1 MKNRDETI
9 NYFIK
14 EINQNELIN
23 KKHKKVCRILN
34 YIEYLLILIS
44 TISECVFIS
53 AYYFLVG
60 ITIGSTSP
68 AIGLKISVITAGIV
82 SIIKKKK
89 KEYDK
94 IVLLEKSKLNSTEV
108 LISKA
113 FFVWN
118 IIHNEFFSMNN
129 VLKEF
134 YVMKEELKN

>member
-1 MKNRDETI
+1 MKNRDETR
-9 NYFIK
+9 NDFIK

-44 TISECVFIS
+44 TVSGCVFIS

-60 ITIGSTSP
+60 IP
-68 AIGLKISVITAGIV
+68 AIGLKISAGIV
-82 SIIKKKK
+82 SIIKRKK
-89 KEYDK
+89 KEHDK

-113 FFVWN
+113 LIVWN
-118 IIHNEFFSMNN
+118 IIHNEFVLMNN

>member
-1 MKNRDETI
+1 MKNRDETR
-9 NYFIK
+9 NDFIK

-44 TISECVFIS
+44 TVSGCVFIS

-60 ITIGSTSP
+60 IP

-82 SIIKKKK
+82 SIIKRKK
-89 KEYDK
+89 KEHDK
-94 IVLLEKSKLNSTEV
+94 IVLLEKSKLNSTDV

-113 FFVWN
+113 LIV
-118 IIHNEFFSMNN
+118 
-129 VLKEF
+129 
-134 YVMKEELKN
+134 

>member
-1 MKNRDETI
+1 MKNRDETR
-9 NYFIK
+9 NDFIK

-44 TISECVFIS
+44 IVSGCVFIS

-60 ITIGSTSP
+60 IPIGSTSS

-89 KEYDK
+89 KGHDK

-113 FFVWN
+113 LIVWN
-118 IIHNEFFSMNN
+118 IIHNEFVLMNN

>member
-1 MKNRDETI
+1 MKNRDETR
-9 NYFIK
+9 NDFIK

-34 YIEYLLILIS
+34 YVEYLLILIS
-44 TISECVFIS
+44 TVSGCVFIS

-60 ITIGSTSP
+60 IP

-82 SIIKKKK
+82 SIIKRKK
-89 KEYDK
+89 KEHDK

-113 FFVWN
+113 LIVWN
-118 IIHNEFFSMNN
+118 IIHNEFVLMNN

>member
-1 MKNRDETI
+1 MKNRDETR
-9 NYFIK
+9 NDFIK

-44 TISECVFIS
+44 TVSGCVFIS

-60 ITIGSTSP
+60 IP
-68 AIGLKISVITAGIV
+68 AIGLKNSVITAGIV
-82 SIIKKKK
+82 SIIKRKK
-89 KEYDK
+89 KEHDK

-113 FFVWN
+113 LIVWN
-118 IIHNEFFSMNN
+118 IIHNEFVLMNN

>member
-1 MKNRDETI
+1 MKNRDETR
-9 NYFIK
+9 NDFIK
-14 EINQNELIN
+14 EINQNEL
-23 KKHKKVCRILN
+23 KHKKVCRILN
-34 YIEYLLILIS
+34 YVEYLLILIS
-44 TISECVFIS
+44 TVSGCVFIS

-60 ITIGSTSP
+60 IP

-82 SIIKKKK
+82 SIIKRKK
-89 KEYDK
+89 KEHDK

-113 FFVWN
+113 LIVWN
-118 IIHNEFFSMNN
+118 IIHNEFVLMNN

>member
-1 MKNRDETI
+1 MKNRDETR
-9 NYFIK
+9 NDFIK

-44 TISECVFIS
+44 TVSGCVFIS

-60 ITIGSTSP
+60 IP

-82 SIIKKKK
+82 SIIKRKK
-89 KEYDK
+89 KEHDK
-94 IVLLEKSKLNSTEV
+94 IVLLEKSKLNSTDV

-113 FFVWN
+113 LIVWN
-118 IIHNEFFSMNN
+118 IIHNEFVLMNN

>member
-1 MKNRDETI
+1 MKNRDETR
-9 NYFIK
+9 NDFIK

-44 TISECVFIS
+44 TVSGCVFIS

-60 ITIGSTSP
+60 IP

-82 SIIKKKK
+82 SIIKRKK
-89 KEYDK
+89 KEHDK

-113 FFVWN
+113 LIVWN
-118 IIHNEFFSMNN
+118 IIHNEFVLINN

>member
-1 MKNRDETI
+1 MKNRDETR
-9 NYFIK
+9 NDFIK

-44 TISECVFIS
+44 TVSGCVFIS

-60 ITIGSTSP
+60 IP

-82 SIIKKKK
+82 SIIKRKK
-89 KEYDK
+89 KEHDK

-113 FFVWN
+113 LIVWN
-118 IIHNEFFSMNN
+118 IIHNEFVLMNN

>member
-1 MKNRDETI
+1 MKNRDETR
-9 NYFIK
+9 NDFIK

-44 TISECVFIS
+44 TVSGCVFIS

-60 ITIGSTSP
+60 IP

-82 SIIKKKK
+82 SIIKRKK
-89 KEYDK
+89 KEHDK

-113 FFVWN
+113 LIVWN
-118 IIHNEFFSMNN
+118 IIHNEFVLMNN

-134 YVMKEELKN
+134 YVKKEELKN

>member
-1 MKNRDETI
+1 MKNRDETR
-9 NYFIK
+9 NDFIK

-44 TISECVFIS
+44 TVSGCVFIS

-60 ITIGSTSP
+60 IP

-82 SIIKKKK
+82 SIIKRKK
-89 KEYDK
+89 KEHDK
-94 IVLLEKSKLNSTEV
+94 IVLLEKSKLNSTKV

-113 FFVWN
+113 LIVWN
-118 IIHNEFFSMNN
+118 IIHNEFVLMNN

>member
-1 MKNRDETI
+1 MKNRDETR
-9 NYFIK
+9 NDFIK

-44 TISECVFIS
+44 TVSGCVFIS

-60 ITIGSTSP
+60 IP

-89 KEYDK
+89 KGHDK

-113 FFVWN
+113 LIVWN
-118 IIHNEFFSMNN
+118 IIHNEFVLMNN

>member
-1 MKNRDETI
+1 MKNRDETR
-9 NYFIK
+9 NDFIK

-44 TISECVFIS
+44 TVSGCVFIS

-60 ITIGSTSP
+60 IP

-82 SIIKKKK
+82 SIIKRKK
-89 KEYDK
+89 KEHDK

-113 FFVWN
+113 LIVWS
-118 IIHNEFFSMNN
+118 IIHNEFILMNN

>member
-1 MKNRDETI
+1 MKNRDETR
-9 NYFIK
+9 NDFIK

-34 YIEYLLILIS
+34 YVEYLLILIS
-44 TISECVFIS
+44 TVSGCVFIS

-60 ITIGSTSP
+60 IP

-82 SIIKKKK
+82 SIIKRKK
-89 KEYDK
+89 KEHDK
-94 IVLLEKSKLNSTEV
+94 IVLLEKSKLNSTDV

-113 FFVWN
+113 LIVWN
-118 IIHNEFFSMNN
+118 IIHNEFVLMNN

>member
-1 MKNRDETI
+1 MKNRDETR
-9 NYFIK
+9 NDFIK
-14 EINQNELIN
+14 ELNQNELIN

-44 TISECVFIS
+44 TVSGCVFIS

-60 ITIGSTSP
+60 IP

-82 SIIKKKK
+82 SIIKRKK
-89 KEYDK
+89 KEHDK
-94 IVLLEKSKLNSTEV
+94 IVLLEKSKLNSTDV

-113 FFVWN
+113 LIVWN
-118 IIHNEFFSMNN
+118 IIHNEFVLMNN

>member
-1 MKNRDETI
+1 MKNRDETR
-9 NYFIK
+9 NDFIK

-44 TISECVFIS
+44 TVSGCVFIS

-60 ITIGSTSP
+60 IP

-82 SIIKKKK
+82 SIIKRKK
-89 KEYDK
+89 KEHDK

-113 FFVWN
+113 LIVWN
-118 IIHNEFFSMNN
+118 IIHNEFILMNN

>member
-1 MKNRDETI
+1 MKNRDETR
-9 NYFIK
+9 NDFIK

-44 TISECVFIS
+44 TVSGCVFIS

-60 ITIGSTSP
+60 IP

-82 SIIKKKK
+82 SIIKRKK
-89 KEYDK
+89 KEHDK
-94 IVLLEKSKLNSTEV
+94 IVLLEKSKLNSTKV

-113 FFVWN
+113 LIVWN
-118 IIHNEFFSMNN
+118 IIHNELVLMNN